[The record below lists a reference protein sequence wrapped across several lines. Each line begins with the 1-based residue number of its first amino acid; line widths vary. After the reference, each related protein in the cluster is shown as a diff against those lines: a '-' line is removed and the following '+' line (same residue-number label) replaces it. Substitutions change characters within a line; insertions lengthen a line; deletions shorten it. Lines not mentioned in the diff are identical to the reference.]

1 MPASL
6 RYRNLAVHCVTAACH
21 LIGVDEAEMTSSD
34 GSRLELSRDFD
45 ASFLSAFSEI
55 FNNIVIHAY
64 ERSGEG
70 EIRLELTPFADRLVV
85 TIHDGGKAFDI
96 DSIPPPQLDTLPEG
110 GMGIH
115 IARSCLDELD
125 YTPGPPNRW
134 RLIKYL
140 HKGFLRKEG
149 EN

>member
-21 LIGVDEAEMTSSD
+21 LIGMEEENVTSSD
-34 GSRLELSRDFD
+34 GLRLELSRDFD
-45 ASFLSAFSEI
+45 ATFLSAFSEI

-64 ERSGEG
+64 ERSGKG
-70 EIRLELTPFADRLVV
+70 DIRLELTPFKDHLVV
-85 TIHDGGKAFDI
+85 VIHDTGKPFDI
-96 DSIPPPQLDTLPEG
+96 GSVPPPQLETLPEG

-115 IARSCLDELD
+115 IARSCLDELH

-134 RLIKYL
+134 RLTKY
-140 HKGFLRKEG
+140 LRKEG